1 MATGDSGGESLE
13 SWLSK
18 LNDTGNSLF
27 FSSESMFNVF
37 PLWQCDYIFLSFDN
51 NLPCGSHL
59 EMLHLEVV
67 RD

>member
-1 MATGDSGGESLE
+1 MTR
-13 SWLSK
+13 
-18 LNDTGNSLF
+18 GNF

-51 NLPCGSHL
+51 NLSCGSHL

-67 RD
+67 RDGKSNLAVMSPV